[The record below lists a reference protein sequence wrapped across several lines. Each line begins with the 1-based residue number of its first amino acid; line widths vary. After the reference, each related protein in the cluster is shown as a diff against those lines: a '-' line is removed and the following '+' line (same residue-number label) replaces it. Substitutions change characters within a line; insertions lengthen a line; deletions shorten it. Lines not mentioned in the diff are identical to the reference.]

1 MYLLYVTD
9 FFFPHGISL
18 GLKYSLFS
26 PYTSLICCEAS
37 RKYEAVLAYGFALG
51 QMQAKEANAVRKY
64 IAEGF
69 IEIK

>member
-1 MYLLYVTD
+1 M
-9 FFFPHGISL
+9 